1 MPNVGN
7 DEIFT
12 EKEGVVMCIKG
23 YDDYVNLGVY
33 GVYGWVLDFK
43 NRGVSNRTVSDLL
56 KYDDGP
62 MGQYN
67 EGITTLIASRNCVV
81 YSGWRN
87 TRRGRYEGDPEY
99 YIRAYFYGMFSMRFV
114 PRKILQVVGATA
126 KKEKGFK
133 NNKVVLLKVSYVDCK
148 GLADVTFEFDVS
160 KVKLKA

>member
-1 MPNVGN
+1 
-7 DEIFT
+7 
-12 EKEGVVMCIKG
+12 MCIKG

-43 NRGVSNRTVSDLL
+43 NQGVSNRTVSDLL

-87 TRRGRYEGDPEY
+87 TRCGGYEGDPEY
-99 YIRAYFYGMFSMRFV
+99 YIRAYFYGMFSVESV
-114 PRKILQVVGATA
+114 PRKVLQVVDT
-126 KKEKGFK
+126 KEEFK
-133 NNKVVLLKVSYVDCK
+133 NNKIVLKVSYVTCK
-148 GLADVTFEFDVS
+148 GLEDVIFEFDVS